1 MDDAMC
7 DAELENEE
15 GEDFAPPGHMAQ
27 MQESFVQI
35 AANVRNSLN
44 IQVFNQCYFLQF
56 IHKLFDKP
64 SSCSTLRLFQLA
76 SAPPSPPFP
85 TCRSF
90 KYFVP
95 FKSYSFKQEKS
106 RKRMMKREYN
116 ARGYE
121 QAEEEDED
129 ESAYLQD
136 IQLGIPQMAPIGQVS
151 ANVR

>member
-76 SAPPSPPFP
+76 SASPSLLSPHVGHLNILCHSNL
-85 TCRSF
+85 TVLSKRSL
-90 KYFVP
+90 
-95 FKSYSFKQEKS
+95 E
-106 RKRMMKREYN
+106 RE
-116 ARGYE
+116 
-121 QAEEEDED
+121 
-129 ESAYLQD
+129 
-136 IQLGIPQMAPIGQVS
+136 
-151 ANVR
+151 